1 MLKPNR
7 IAVVSPFLD
16 KQHGTER
23 CIAEQLERLSG
34 DYQFHLYSTRV
45 EGVDLSRI
53 HRHRVPGA
61 PGPALFQYAWWFV
74 VNHLARWWNS
84 RFRNGRYDLL
94 YSPGINCL
102 DADIVAV
109 HIVFAEL
116 YRRMK
121 HPMSLRR
128 NPLRS
133 WPRLIHRRLY
143 YHLLMGLERIV
154 YKNKKTALVPVSRKV
169 AEDLASWYGR
179 TEILPVVYNGV
190 ELERFS
196 PAARANLR
204 PHARHS
210 LELDDDTFAILL
222 IGNDWMNK
230 GLACLISSVERLA
243 NPHIRVLVAGEDDAA
258 PYREMLRRSGLS
270 SQVAFLPVRPD
281 VEIYYAAA
289 DAYAGPSLKDAF
301 ALPPLEAMACGLP
314 VIVSRQ
320 AGVSEIVTEGTDGFI
335 LENPEDSATLAAL
348 LERLFDEPDLR
359 KRIGESAAQ
368 TARQYSWARHAEEM
382 KARLDLV
389 LSRKH
394 ATESTRAQ
402 GDT

>member
-1 MLKPNR
+1 MLRHKR

-23 CIAEQLERLSG
+23 CVAEQLERLSG
-34 DYQFHLYSTRV
+34 DYEFEIYSTRV

-53 HRHRVPGA
+53 HWHRIPGA
-61 PGPALFQYAWWFV
+61 SGPQLFRYAWWFV
-74 VNHLARWWNS
+74 ANHLSRWWNL

-116 YRRMK
+116 YRWMK
-121 HPMSLRR
+121 YPMSLRR
-128 NPLRS
+128 NPLGS

-143 YHLLMGLERIV
+143 YHLLMVLERIV
-154 YKNKKTALVPVSRKV
+154 YKSKKTALVPVSRKV
-169 AEDLASWYGR
+169 ADDLTSWYGPIG
-179 TEILPVVYNGV
+179 ILPVVYNGV
-190 ELERFS
+190 ELERFC
-196 PAARANLR
+196 PAARAKLR
-204 PHARHS
+204 PRARHS

-222 IGNDWMNK
+222 IGNGWMSK

-243 NPHIRVLVAGEDDAA
+243 NPHICILVAGEDNPA

-270 SQVAFLPVRPD
+270 SKVTFLPVRPD
-281 VEIYYAAA
+281 VEMYYAAA

-335 LENPEDSATLAAL
+335 LENPEDRATLAAL
-348 LERLFDEPDLR
+348 LERLFNEPDLR

-368 TARQYSWARHAEEM
+368 TARQYSWARHAEDM

-402 GDT
+402 GNT